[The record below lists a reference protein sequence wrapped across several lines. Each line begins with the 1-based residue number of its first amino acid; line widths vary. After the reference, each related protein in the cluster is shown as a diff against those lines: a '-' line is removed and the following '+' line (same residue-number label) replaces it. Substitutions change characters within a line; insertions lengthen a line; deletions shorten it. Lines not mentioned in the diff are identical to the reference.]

1 MALALGGIMKG
12 QSIER
17 PASIR
22 TIMPQGQTAA
32 RNAPAADA
40 SCDATAR
47 IDDRIAPLYDLLD
60 GVYELSWKRPLR
72 AELFRHA
79 RGRILGLGV
88 GTGCNMPFYPQGSEV
103 TGIDMSGRMLERASE
118 RAQALGRKVDLRR
131 MNLLSLDV
139 PNASVDTVAVTF
151 VLLCLPDELQEP
163 ALKELRRVLKPD
175 GRLLLLDYRLSN
187 RPGVRLWM
195 RCLSP
200 WLKWAFA
207 ARFDVA
213 TERHLKAA
221 GLEIAHQRAL
231 MGDGVSLAVLRPCT
245 ATASSA

>member
-60 GVYELSWKRPLR
+60 GVYELSWKRRLR

-88 GTGCNMPFYPQGSEV
+88 GTGCNMPFYPQGSED

-151 VLLCLPDELQEP
+151 VLLAC
-163 ALKELRRVLKPD
+163 RTSCR
-175 GRLLLLDYRLSN
+175 
-187 RPGVRLWM
+187 
-195 RCLSP
+195 SP
-200 WLKWAFA
+200 
-207 ARFDVA
+207 R
-213 TERHLKAA
+213 
-221 GLEIAHQRAL
+221 
-231 MGDGVSLAVLRPCT
+231 
-245 ATASSA
+245 